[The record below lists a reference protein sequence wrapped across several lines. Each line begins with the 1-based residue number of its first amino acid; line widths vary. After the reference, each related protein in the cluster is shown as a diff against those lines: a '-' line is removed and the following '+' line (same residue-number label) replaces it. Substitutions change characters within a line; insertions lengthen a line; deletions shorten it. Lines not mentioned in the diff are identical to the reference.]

1 MIKQKELVRN
11 KKEEKDED
19 DLKASTIQKKT
30 LDKGVVN
37 VQPTAIDF
45 SADAN

>member
-1 MIKQKELVRN
+1 VRN

-19 DLKASTIQKKT
+19 DLKASTLQNKHLDKT
-30 LDKGVVN
+30 LVN

-45 SADAN
+45 SADTN